1 MLDTKVVLYEV
12 ADMEQAIRV
21 AGLAGDHWEA
31 VEIWRDDPG
40 ASEGEV
46 EFVGVGEGEGRRR
59 VDVRGVGN
67 GRSVVAYRGDGLRW
81 LGRGADN

>member
-1 MLDTKVVLYEV
+1 MLFEV

-21 AGLAGDHWEA
+21 AGLAGEDWEA

-40 ASEGEV
+40 AGGDEV
-46 EFVGVGEGEGRRR
+46 EFVDVGEGEGRRR

-67 GRSVVAYRGDGLRW
+67 GRSVVAYKGEGS
-81 LGRGADN
+81 G